1 MTVAAPLGNFELH
14 ARRRG
19 SGVTYAHECPLGTSP
34 TATGRGGGAT
44 SQAEAGVC
52 CLADAEPLKLNP
64 VKSIFQKYRH
74 SDLGNSRKIKK
85 CIATDAVAGPGP
97 ASAFSP
103 LSLMFTRKAADRDAR
118 ERAVSGGWSRRQ
130 LALTPSQALSQASAR
145 P

>member
-103 LSLMFTRKAADRDAR
+103 LSLT
-118 ERAVSGGWSRRQ
+118 S
-130 LALTPSQALSQASAR
+130 L
-145 P
+145 